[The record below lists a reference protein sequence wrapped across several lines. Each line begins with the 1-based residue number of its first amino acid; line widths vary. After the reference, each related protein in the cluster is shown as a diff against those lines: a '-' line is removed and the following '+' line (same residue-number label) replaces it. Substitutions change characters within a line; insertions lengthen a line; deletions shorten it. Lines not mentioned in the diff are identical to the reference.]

1 MNTDLPDYVEDFT
14 RALLAL
20 DMNLTEDKSSWDVQQ
35 AAEIVLQLNRFK
47 DDLKIIYDGVSSILS
62 DLMGQAPEIILSDG
76 SKIEK
81 TSAPTRKGWKHK
93 EIAADVASRIHDM
106 SIDMDTGE
114 IVLSPE
120 DMMTKMLDYLYP
132 SYWKVKEL
140 GKIGINADQYSEVG
154 EIKESIIVRK
164 AK

>member
-14 RALLAL
+14 RALLSL
-20 DMNLTEDKSSWDVQQ
+20 DMNLTEDKSSWDMQQ